1 MKPDI
6 EIARETTMF
15 PIKRIITKNEID
27 EKYVDYIGKY
37 KAKISLDYF
46 KELKSKRDG
55 KLVLVTAINPTS
67 AGEGK
72 TTMSIALAQG
82 LSKINEKVILA
93 LREPSMGPVF
103 GIKGGAT
110 GGGYSQVLPMEDIN
124 LHFTGDMHAITSC
137 NNLISAVID
146 NHIFQGNQ
154 LNIDPNK
161 VVWKRCLDVN
171 DRALREVEI
180 VINKNIKRKESFNIT
195 VASEVMAIMCL
206 STSLKDFKERIGKCI
221 VAYTYEGKAITINEL
236 GIAGS
241 CASLMAEALKPNLV
255 QTIEHVPAL
264 IHGGPFANIA
274 HGCSSL
280 IGTKMALKLADW
292 VVTEAGFGA
301 DLGAEKF
308 LDIKC
313 QIGNLKPS
321 AVVIVATT
329 RALKLHGGAT
339 NCKEKNIEAL
349 VKGFANL
356 ERHVQNIQKYKL
368 PFVICINHFENDY
381 DEEVEILSAW
391 CKQHNYPVSF
401 CDGFLKGG
409 KGSIDLANKVKE
421 IADSK
426 NDFTPIYEKEDLV
439 EAKILR
445 VCKEIYGA
453 KRVVY
458 SEKAKQDLDLVYK
471 LGLEKSMVCIA
482 KTQYSFS
489 DDQKL
494 LNAPTDFNIN
504 IKEIRIASGAGFIV
518 VITGSIL
525 TMPGLPKEPAALSI
539 DINEEGTITGLF

>member
-15 PIKRIITKNEID
+15 PIKRIVSKNEIN
-27 EKYVDYIGKY
+27 ENYVEYVGKY
-37 KAKISLDYF
+37 KAKINLDYF
-46 KELKSKRDG
+46 KELKSKKDG
-55 KLVLVTAINPTS
+55 KLILVTAINPTK

-82 LSKINEKVILA
+82 LAKIGEKTMLA

-110 GGGYSQVLPMEDIN
+110 GGGYSQVVPMEDIN
-124 LHFTGDMHAITSC
+124 LHFTGDMHAITAC

-146 NHIFQGNQ
+146 NHIFQGNE
-154 LNIDPNK
+154 LNIDPNR

-180 VINKNIKRKESFNIT
+180 VINKDIKRKESFNIT

-206 STSLKDFKERIGKCI
+206 STSLKDFKDRISKCL
-221 VAYTYEGKAITINEL
+221 VAYKMSGEPVYVKDL
-236 GIAGS
+236 GIEGS

-255 QTIEHVPAL
+255 QTLEHVPAL
-264 IHGGPFANIA
+264 VHGGPFANIA
-274 HGCSSL
+274 HGCSSV
-280 IGTKMALKLADW
+280 IGTKMALKLSDW
-292 VVTEAGFGA
+292 VITEAGFGA

-313 QIGNLKPS
+313 QIANLKPS

-329 RALKLHGGAT
+329 RALKLHGGAI
-339 NCKEKNIEAL
+339 NFKEKDVEAL
-349 VKGFANL
+349 IKGFANL
-356 ERHVQNIQKYKL
+356 EKHIENIKKYKL
-368 PFVICINHFENDY
+368 PFVVCINHFENDY
-381 DEEVEILSAW
+381 EEEVEALSNW
-391 CKQHNYPVSF
+391 CKEHNYPVSF

-421 IADSK
+421 IADDK

-458 SEKAKQDLDLVYK
+458 TEKAKKDLEEIYK

-482 KTQYSFS
+482 KTQYSLS

-494 LNAPTDFNIN
+494 LNVPTDFNIT
-504 IKEIRIASGAGFIV
+504 IKELRIASGANFVV

-525 TMPGLPKEPAALSI
+525 TMPGLPKEPAAKQI
-539 DINEEGTITGLF
+539 DIDENGIISGLF